1 MKKPKSIVL
10 DSWAL
15 LAYFQDEA
23 ASEKVADLIA
33 DALEDGIPLLMSVVN
48 VGEVWYTLARRRSTR
63 DAAEAVRELQAI
75 GIRFVEADWERARIA
90 AGYKSSGS
98 P

>member
-1 MKKPKSIVL
+1 
-10 DSWAL
+10 
-15 LAYFQDEA
+15 
-23 ASEKVADLIA
+23 IA

-63 DAAEAVRELQAI
+63 DADEAVRELQAI

-90 AGYKSSGS
+90 ASFMSVPRAVATGFPNWADCFAAAPAQQFGGKLIICD